1 MGPGR
6 QLEAEYVA
14 TGKARLI
21 WRNLAFL
28 GDESI
33 RGAEAAECA
42 ADQGKFWEYRHTLFE
57 RQVPQRNA
65 GNLSVPN
72 LKRFADEV
80 GMDRTR
86 FYACVDARTH
96 RAYVAAETEAARK
109 LGIDRTPTLQI
120 GSQRIQG
127 LPAYEDLRQAVERAL
142 G

>member
-1 MGPGR
+1 
-6 QLEAEYVA
+6 
-14 TGKARLI
+14 
-21 WRNLAFL
+21 
-28 GDESI
+28 
-33 RGAEAAECA
+33 
-42 ADQGKFWEYRHTLFE
+42 
-57 RQVPQRNA
+57 
-65 GNLSVPN
+65 
-72 LKRFADEV
+72 
-80 GMDRTR
+80 MDRTR